1 MNLYIYIQWSATTY
15 KPLTDEVNDTDATM
29 VMTEAT
35 TSIMMHSPLLIVPL
49 FSTVGVHHPAHVWV
63 QQGPSRVQQ
72 RLHQCWWAA
81 VHPNSNQLW
90 RFISDLHCLCEQA
103 AIRHT
108 LLILH
113 KAWFSLMHRC
123 QQWIKTSLLFRPVTL
138 QEKESQALEFG
149 NSLSSST
156 RASASLILGIVSKAR
171 RSAPAAAKHSI
182 WGWCQALSSLKGKY
196 NVSPLL

>member
-1 MNLYIYIQWSATTY
+1 MYCESIHIYSGQ
-15 KPLTDEVNDTDATM
+15 PLHLNHWQMKWMTDTSI
-29 VMTEAT
+29 VMTEAV
-35 TSIMMHSPLLIVPL
+35 TSLMMHSPLLSVPL

-63 QQGPSRVQQ
+63 QQWPGRVQQ
-72 RLHQCWWAA
+72 GLHQRWWAA
-81 VHPNSNQLW
+81 VHPNSDQLW
-90 RFISDLHCLCEQA
+90 RSIGNLHCLCEQA

-113 KAWFSLMHRC
+113 KAESVWCTDVNNESKLV
-123 QQWIKTSLLFRPVTL
+123 LLFRALTL

-171 RSAPAAAKHSI
+171 RSAPAAAKHSM
-182 WGWCQALSSLKGKY
+182 WGWCQALSSLKD
-196 NVSPLL
+196 SQLL